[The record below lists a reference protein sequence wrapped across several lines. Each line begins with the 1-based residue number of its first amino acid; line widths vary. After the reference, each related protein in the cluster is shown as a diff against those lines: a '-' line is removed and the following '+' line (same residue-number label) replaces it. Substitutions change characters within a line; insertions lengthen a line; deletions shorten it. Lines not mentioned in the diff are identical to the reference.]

1 MDHTFQVSEE
11 QYAKLT
17 AYAVEQKE
25 TPEMLFQAWV
35 NEVIRQEAQRSR
47 LREQANQQEQE
58 EHEEGPLDLLKI
70 AGMFSIGEPG
80 WADQHDEIF
89 GGDLP

>member
-25 TPEMLFQAWV
+25 TPETLFQAWV
-35 NEVIRQEAQRSR
+35 SEVIRQEAERSR
-47 LREQANQQEQE
+47 LREQANQKEQE
-58 EHEEGPLDLLKI
+58 EEGSLDLLQI

-80 WADQHDEIF
+80 WADRHDEIF
-89 GGDLP
+89 GGGLP